1 MSETATLVEEIKFE
15 EFRLNAA
22 IIHESRVP
30 AGDTIIIGDYATS
43 AEPKPS
49 SDFSAF
55 VAGKIVSVDNHSHL
69 FLIDGIMDR
78 WESREL
84 AGQIVG
90 FAKRYPPRYVYLERV
105 ALSSSSGT
113 PLMSKRRNTN

>member
-1 MSETATLVEEIKFE
+1 MPETATLTEEIKFDE
-15 EFRLNAA
+15 ADLNAA
-22 IIHESRVP
+22 VIDDSRVL
-30 AGDTIIIGDYATS
+30 AGDTIIIRDYATS

-69 FLIDGIMDR
+69 FLIDGIIDR
-78 WESREL
+78 WESRDL
-84 AGQIVG
+84 AGQLVG

-105 ALSSSSGT
+105 ALSQLLGDAIDV
-113 PLMSKRRNTN
+113 KRGNTN

>member
-1 MSETATLVEEIKFE
+1 MPETATLTEEIKFDE
-15 EFRLNAA
+15 ADLNAA
-22 IIHESRVP
+22 VIHDSRVL

-69 FLIDGIMDR
+69 FLIDGIIDR
-78 WESREL
+78 WESRISQASLWDSLSVTRL
-84 AGQIVG
+84 AMCTWSVWP
-90 FAKRYPPRYVYLERV
+90 YPN
-105 ALSSSSGT
+105 SSGT
-113 PLMSKRRNTN
+113 LLMSKRGNTN